1 MAQWWEALELQ
12 RLPAA
17 ESPGGPGSSLPACY
31 IWTETLLW
39 CCERISNDK
48 VFWFLHRSWPR
59 SAFCLRSDC
68 LCLDQFDLLVSYG
81 HWSLWYIITSLLH
94 HYYVLLFIITS
105 LIHHYDIIMYTIIT
119 SLLHEEF
126 SLLNHYY
133 ILLHHYYVLLLA
145 HYYPLLQFHYYL
157 LICIITSLLRH
168 YYVIMLRACS
178 M

>member
-12 RLPAA
+12 RMPAA
-17 ESPGGPGSSLPACY
+17 EFPGGPGSSLLASKLGLKL
-31 IWTETLLW
+31 WSNVESRTLH
-39 CCERISNDK
+39 EK
-48 VFWFLHRSWPR
+48 VVLFLHRSWPR

-68 LCLDQFDLLVSYG
+68 LCLDQFDQLVSYG

-94 HYYVLLFIITS
+94 IVVYYYIINTSLWYHYYII
-105 LIHHYDIIMYTIIT
+105 IYTIIT
-119 SLLHEEF
+119 SLLQEEF
-126 SLLNHYY
+126 SLLHHYY

-145 HYYPLLQFHYYL
+145 HYYPLLQFHYYPL
-157 LICIITSLLRH
+157 LRIITSLLRH